1 MRRSVRV
8 GLAVESEV
16 PGTVPIYEAL
26 EAAIYCGYTV
36 SGWWD
41 VDWLERARAV
51 AQYRMHNLIESHVQN
66 AINRETERKSA
77 QRGRNRG

>member
-1 MRRSVRV
+1 MRV

-26 EAAIYCGYTV
+26 EAAIYCGYSTAR
-36 SGWWD
+36 WWD
-41 VDWLERARAV
+41 VDYLERARAV

-66 AINRETERKSA
+66 AINRETERKSQQGRR
-77 QRGRNRG
+77 QRG